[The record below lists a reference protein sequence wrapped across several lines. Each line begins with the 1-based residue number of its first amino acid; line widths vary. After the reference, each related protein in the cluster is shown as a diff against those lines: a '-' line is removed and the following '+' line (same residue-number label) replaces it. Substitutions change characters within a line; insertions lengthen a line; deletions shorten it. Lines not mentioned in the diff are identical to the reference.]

1 VTDATLTPS
10 IAASTALKWLRL
22 WHGATRPE
30 ATDLDVLRQMLP
42 ETPYGKGVREIKAPR
57 PLDISSF
64 EGSLVR
70 NPEDPTEWGIFYKEH
85 ATPERSR
92 FTIAHELGHFILHRA
107 LQSRFECDNGGVTS
121 GQFDGRNIER
131 EANEFASN
139 LLMPM
144 DLLRR
149 LLGDQRKVTLHLL
162 SDIART
168 FEVSFEALCLR
179 FIEATDQRAILIHWD
194 QGFLKYQRPS
204 RNALRTRARVRQ
216 SDSAQEPFAG
226 TLAADASVAQ
236 CFDGVEC
243 SAAIWCAEE
252 REHMKLREFKHSYT
266 DRDRVIT
273 LLLLESAE
281 PRSWDRTWQDED
293 SFDCSDQFASNG
305 HLTTSER

>member
-1 VTDATLTPS
+1 
-10 IAASTALKWLRL
+10 
-22 WHGATRPE
+22 
-30 ATDLDVLRQMLP
+30 M
-42 ETPYGKGVREIKAPR
+42 

-70 NPEDPTEWGIFYKEH
+70 NPEDPTEWGILYKEH

-92 FTIAHELGHFILHRA
+92 FTIAHELGHFILHRS

-149 LLGDQRKVTLHLL
+149 FLGDQRKVTLHLL

-194 QGFLKYQRPS
+194 QGFLKYQRGS
-204 RNALRTRARVRQ
+204 RNARKTGALVRQ
-216 SDSAQEPFAG
+216 SESAQEPFAG
-226 TLAADASVAQ
+226 TLAADQSVVQ

-243 SAAIWCAEE
+243 SAAIWFAEE
-252 REHMKLREFKHSYT
+252 REHMKLREFKHTFSG
-266 DRDRVIT
+266 RDRVLT

-281 PRSWDRTWQDED
+281 PRDWDDSWKDEHVPTT
-293 SFDCSDQFASNG
+293 SDQFGAAG
-305 HLTTSER
+305 QHPVR

>member
-1 VTDATLTPS
+1 MSAQDLTPFV
-10 IAASTALKWLRL
+10 AATTALKWLRL
-22 WHGATRPE
+22 WHGATMPE

-42 ETPYGKGVREIKAPR
+42 ETPYGKGVREIKPPR
-57 PLDISSF
+57 PLDISGF
-64 EGSLVR
+64 EGCLVR
-70 NPEDPTEWGIFYKEH
+70 NPDDPAEWGILFKEH

-107 LQSRFECDNGGVTS
+107 LQDRFECDNGGVTS

-139 LLMPM
+139 LLMPL

-149 LLGDQRKVTLHLL
+149 FLGDQRKVTLHLL
-162 SDIART
+162 SEIART

-194 QGFLKYQRPS
+194 QGFLKYQRAS
-204 RNALRTRARVRQ
+204 RNALKTRARVRQ
-216 SDSAQEPFAG
+216 TDSAQEPFAG
-226 TLAADASVAQ
+226 TLAADEGVVQ

-252 REHMKLREFKHSYT
+252 GVHMKLREFKHSYT
-266 DRDRVIT
+266 DRNRVIT

-281 PRSWDRTWQDED
+281 PRKWDDSWNDDQVRDT
-293 SFDCSDQFASNG
+293 SDQFRVSGQFAVRSD
-305 HLTTSER
+305 

>member
-1 VTDATLTPS
+1 MSAQILTPFS
-10 IAASTALKWLRL
+10 AATTALKWLRH
-22 WHGATRPE
+22 WHGATMPE

-42 ETPYGKGVREIKAPR
+42 GTPYGKGVREIKPPT
-57 PLDISSF
+57 PLDISGF
-64 EGSLVR
+64 EGCLVR
-70 NPEDPTEWGIFYKEH
+70 NPDDPTEWGILYKEH

-107 LQSRFECDNGGVTS
+107 LRDRFECDNGGVTS

-149 LLGDQRKVTLHLL
+149 FLGDQRKVTLHLL

-179 FIEATDQRAILIHWD
+179 FIEATDQRAILVHWD
-194 QGFLKYQRPS
+194 QGFLKYQWPS
-204 RNALRTRARVRQ
+204 RKARMTRTRVRQ
-216 SDSAQEPFAG
+216 TDSAQEPFAG
-226 TLAADASVAQ
+226 TLAADASVLQ

-252 REHMKLREFKHSYT
+252 PEHMKLREFKHTYT

-273 LLLLESAE
+273 LLLLEGAE
-281 PRSWDRTWQDED
+281 PRDWDESWKDERVSD
-293 SFDCSDQFASNG
+293 TSDQFRAAG
-305 HLTTSER
+305 QHPAR

>member
-1 VTDATLTPS
+1 M
-10 IAASTALKWLRL
+10 
-22 WHGATRPE
+22 PE

-144 DLLRR
+144 DLLRHF
-149 LLGDQRKVTLHLL
+149 LGDQRKVTLHLL

-204 RNALRTRARVRQ
+204 RNARMTRARVRQ
-216 SDSAQEPFAG
+216 TDSAQEPFAG
-226 TLAADASVAQ
+226 TLAADESVVQ

-252 REHMKLREFKHSYT
+252 REHMKLREFKHTYA

-273 LLLLESAE
+273 LLLLEGAE
-281 PRSWDRTWQDED
+281 PRDWDDSWQDEYVPD
-293 SFDCSDQFASNG
+293 SSDTFRASG
-305 HLTTSER
+305 QSTVR

>member
-1 VTDATLTPS
+1 MTDTTLTPS

-22 WHGATRPE
+22 WHGATIPE
-30 ATDLDVLRQMLP
+30 ATDLEVLRQMLP
-42 ETPYGKGVREIKAPR
+42 ETPYGKGVREIKAPV
-57 PLDISSF
+57 PLNIGGF

-70 NPEDPTEWGIFYKEH
+70 NPHDPAEWGILYREH

-107 LQSRFECDNGGVTS
+107 LQDRFECDNGGVTS

-204 RNALRTRARVRQ
+204 RNARMTRARVRQ
-216 SDSAQEPFAG
+216 TDSAQEPFAG
-226 TLAADASVAQ
+226 TLAADVSVDQ
-236 CFDGVEC
+236 CFDGAEC

-252 REHMKLREFKHSYT
+252 AAHMKLREFKHTYA

-273 LLLLESAE
+273 LLLLEGAE
-281 PRSWDRTWQDED
+281 PRDWDDSWRDEHTPD
-293 SFDCSDQFASNG
+293 TSDQFRVHG
-305 HLTTSER
+305 

>member
-1 VTDATLTPS
+1 
-10 IAASTALKWLRL
+10 
-22 WHGATRPE
+22 
-30 ATDLDVLRQMLP
+30 MLP
-42 ETPYGKGVREIKAPR
+42 TTPYGAGVREIKAPT
-57 PLDISSF
+57 PLDVSGF
-64 EGSLVR
+64 EGCLVR
-70 NPEDPTEWGIFYKEH
+70 NPDDPAEWGILYKQH

-92 FTIAHELGHFILHRA
+92 FTVAHELGHFVLHRA
-107 LQSRFECDNGGVTS
+107 LQSRFECDNRGVTS

-139 LLMPM
+139 LLMPL

-194 QGFLKYQRPS
+194 QGFLKYQRAS
-204 RNALRTRARVRQ
+204 RNARMTRARVRQ
-216 SDSAQEPFAG
+216 SESAQEPFAG
-226 TLAADASVAQ
+226 TLAADESVVQ

-252 REHMKLREFKHSYT
+252 GAHMKLREFKHSYT

-273 LLLLESAE
+273 LLLLEGAE
-281 PRSWDRTWQDED
+281 PRSWDRSWQDEN

-305 HLTTSER
+305 HPTTSER